1 MRKALLSTTVAV
13 CGILGATLSGS
24 AQAGRVAVS
33 VNIVAPLT
41 PGVVVGS
48 GYYGYGGAPVV
59 AQPVFVVPQRAV
71 VVAPVVVVP
80 VVRFGNHGYRHNHYY
95 RNDYRNDYRGRG
107 GYGYRY

>member
-13 CGILGATLSGS
+13 LGVLGATVSGS

-48 GYYGYGGAPVV
+48 SYYNNYYGGVPVV
-59 AQPVFVVPQRAV
+59 AYRQPV

-80 VVRFGNHGYRHNHYY
+80 VVRFRNHGHRHNHF
-95 RNDYRNDYRGRG
+95 YRNDYRGHG

>member
-13 CGILGATLSGS
+13 LGVLGATVSGS

-41 PGVVVGS
+41 PAVVVGS
-48 GYYGYGGAPVV
+48 SYYDYYGGP
-59 AQPVFVVPQRAV
+59 QPVFVAPRRPV

-95 RNDYRNDYRGRG
+95 RNDYRGHG
-107 GYGYRY
+107 GYRY